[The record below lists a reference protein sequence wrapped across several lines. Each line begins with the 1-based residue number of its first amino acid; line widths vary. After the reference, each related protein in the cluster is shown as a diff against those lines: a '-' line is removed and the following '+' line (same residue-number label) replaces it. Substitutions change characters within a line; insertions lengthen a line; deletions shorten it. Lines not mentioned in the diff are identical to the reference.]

1 MASRDSTA
9 GKINR
14 RELLKSA
21 ALVAGALATGD
32 LLAARPAR
40 IPVIDTHIHLF
51 DPTRPGGVPWPEL
64 SDTVLYKPALPD
76 RYQELAKSFGVVG
89 AIAIEASPL
98 PKDNDWLLATAK
110 KNPLMVGIVG
120 DLVPGS
126 PEFTSELERLHKDP
140 LFLGLRYGN
149 LWNRNLVEDVNHPGF
164 LDGLKVLSQAKLVF
178 ESANPNPALVATL
191 ADIADRVPELTIVVD
206 HLPHAL
212 FPVDK
217 AAKTAYL
224 GSLRRLGDAPRVYIK
239 LSEIPL
245 EQDGKV
251 PKDVASYQDTL
262 DELWNIFGED
272 KVLFGSDWP
281 NSDHLLPYL
290 ETVGI
295 LKTYAGGKSGIAQEK
310 LGPCVSMASTPSEP
324 AALAACSPVHWR
336 WPCPVCWLSLQTRSK
351 PSPPSIRSDDSYPP
365 HQRTQDPWCGGGG
378 SVPRSKRLRS
388 FANFSR

>member
-14 RELLKSA
+14 RELLQTS

-51 DPTRPGGVPWPEL
+51 DPTRPGGVPWPEP

-120 DLVPGS
+120 DLIPGA

-149 LWNRNLVEDVNHPGF
+149 LWNRNLVEDVNRPGF
-164 LDGLKVLSQAKLVF
+164 LDDLKVLSQAKLVF

-191 ADIADRVPELTIVVD
+191 ADIANRVPELTVVVD

-224 GSLRRLGDAPRVYIK
+224 GSLRRLCGAPRVYIK

-251 PKDVASYQDTL
+251 SKDVATYQDTL

-295 LKTYAGGKSGIAQEK
+295 LKNYAKGKSGIAQEK
-310 LGPCVSMASTPSEP
+310 LFWRNS
-324 AALAACSPVHWR
+324 VHAYR
-336 WPCPVCWLSLQTRSK
+336 W
-351 PSPPSIRSDDSYPP
+351 
-365 HQRTQDPWCGGGG
+365 H
-378 SVPRSKRLRS
+378 PRLPNQPR
-388 FANFSR
+388 